1 MYRLKLFRRLVL
13 EIINLIFNFENLSKL
28 SNKVKIFGF
37 PIISIAKNSEIKVG
51 KNLVLISHSYFSE
64 PGVNHPVILRTLKPS
79 AKIFIG
85 DNVGI
90 SGGGI
95 CAAEEV
101 IIGNNVMLG
110 ANAFITDTDFH
121 PIAPQNRRFSRENI
135 LTKRVV
141 IKDNVFIGMNSLI
154 LKGVT
159 IGENSVIGAGSV
171 VAGNIPPNSI
181 ACGIP
186 AKVIKSLSDSK

>member
-1 MYRLKLFRRLVL
+1 MYRLKILRRIVL
-13 EIINLIFNFENLSKL
+13 ELINFLFNFNYKKKL
-28 SNKVKIFGF
+28 GNKIRVFGF
-37 PIISIAKNSEIKVG
+37 PIISISKNSKINVG

-64 PGVNHPVILRTLKPS
+64 PGVNHPVILRTLNSS
-79 AKIFIG
+79 AKIVIG

-101 IIGNNVMLG
+101 ILGNNVMLG
-110 ANAFITDTDFH
+110 ANTFITDTDFH
-121 PIAPQNRRFSRENI
+121 PIDPENRRFSRENV
-135 LTKRVV
+135 LNRSVV

-159 IGENSVIGAGSV
+159 IGENSVIGAGSIV
-171 VAGNIPPNSI
+171 TRNIPPNSI
-181 ACGIP
+181 AGGTP
-186 AKVIKSLSDSK
+186 AKVIKSISG